1 MLASC
6 KREAAASFG
15 DDAVLVEKYV
25 TKPRHIEVQV
35 FADTRG
41 QLPCTCSS
49 ATARCSGATRRSS
62 RRRRRRA

>member
-15 DDAVLVEKYV
+15 DDAVLVERYV
-25 TKPRHIEVQV
+25 TKPRHIEIQV
-35 FADTRG
+35 FADSTATAS
-41 QLPCTCSS
+41 TCSS

-62 RRRRRRA
+62 RKRRRRA